1 MSELRSQPS
10 LAELMDVTRIEL
22 RSFRNHERLTVD
34 LAPGLNFLVGP
45 IGSGK
50 TSVVEALHVGCT
62 GRSFRTSNEREM
74 VRFGD
79 GAARVELAC
88 RGEGGTHRIEV
99 VLQTGAPKLI
109 KRDGAKLSVLRADP
123 STPRVCV
130 FAPDHLELVKG
141 ASRDSPR
148 ASRRARDGSLAGPAG
163 DAASRMR
170 KRWRNETRCSAAFAP
185 ANAAPAALGAWDRE
199 LARHGIELMR
209 HRARRGR
216 AACRSLHSAGR
227 RPRPAD
233 TGDGHLPPAFEGLR
247 CGRAGGGVARTAA
260 VGPRARVHHPRAAS

>member
-1 MSELRSQPS
+1 
-10 LAELMDVTRIEL
+10 MDVTRIEL

-79 GAARVELAC
+79 GTARVELTC
-88 RGEGGTHRIEV
+88 RGEGGGAHRIEV

-109 KRDGAKLSVLRADP
+109 KRDGVKLSVLRADP
-123 STPRVCV
+123 SIPRVCV

-141 ASRDSPR
+141 PAGI
-148 ASRRARDGSLAGPAG
+148 RRAHLDGLVTALWPARRATRVAYAKALAQRNSLLGRVRAGY
-163 DAASRMR
+163 
-170 KRWRNETRCSAAFAP
+170 
-185 ANAAPAALGAWDRE
+185 AAPAALGAWDHE
-199 LARHGIELMR
+199 LGRHGVELMR
-209 HRARRGR
+209 HRADAIALLADPFTAR
-216 AACRSLHSAGR
+216 ARDLGMPASATITY
-227 RPRPAD
+227 RPRSKASD
-233 TGDGHLPPAFEGLR
+233 VTGLEEELRERLPSDLERGF
-247 CGRAGGGVARTAA
+247 TT
-260 VGPRARVHHPRAAS
+260 H